1 MKLWMT
7 GLLGPVL
14 LCACTSLPTAE
25 KPVAWDPAVVQGT
38 LANGLQY
45 RLVRAT
51 DDPGRLDLRLTVKAG
66 SVDESEQQ
74 IGVAHLVEHLVFYS
88 HGQQPGTVRER
99 MQALGWEQG
108 KHFNAQ
114 TNYDRTQYLLSPSR
128 GVAQLDQGLQA
139 LSDLVF
145 AADYSAAD
153 LDHERAIVVE
163 EWRGGLGVAQRM
175 NQQRTAS
182 QRVGSR
188 YPAHRTIGNEA
199 AIAQAPLL
207 QLQDF
212 QQRWYQ
218 PQNMVLNV
226 VGDIDPVAVLAQV
239 QRSLGAQPGK
249 ALPPRDNRDLP
260 LDNRL
265 KIFQLQDS
273 QSGSSQVALLFRL
286 HESASRQPGTE
297 GLRQRLIDRLT
308 LAALVAQLQRQPKAD
323 GVRSLTAQKTT
334 IGDYSTVLGIAAGV
348 EPGQHRQAWT
358 QLLEEI
364 ERARRHGL
372 QRSDVNA
379 EREQVRAIAQRMLAA
394 PDSRSF
400 QQWVND
406 LNDVAITDKRVQ
418 SKHAIATAYL
428 QVLDSIS
435 LDEVNQ
441 RLRLWT
447 DTPDQVMQL
456 SARGLTAVQI
466 PTVSEI
472 EQQRAV
478 LHQQPIAVAQPQAS
492 TPLVAPLPELPA
504 PAAPGHI
511 TQRQSFLKE
520 HVEHWDLSNGDRLV
534 WLRRNGAA
542 GQFQLK
548 AQSSAGYALKDIAPW
563 RAQMALQLAQESGPD
578 GWDAS
583 VLKRWRQAHA
593 VPLSTEQLPQRL
605 TMSLSAKPDAL
616 PQLLQS
622 YRLSQAATRIAPQLF
637 NAATTE
643 LAGRLPQQANDA
655 AAARLSELRH
665 GPQPT
670 VTPQALEA
678 LQVEDLNAD
687 WQRLAQAPVTYYL
700 MADVEPAQLEP
711 LVNRELASIPR
722 GPALLGQPALQR
734 PGQRTA
740 TLDIALEPR
749 ARVTAERYSALPWA
763 PADAV
768 GIALLR
774 DLANQQLKTAL
785 RTRAAGIYRLDF
797 TAELNPDTQRI
808 ESRLGFTC
816 DPARVEEL
824 WQLATQTL
832 AQLPR
837 NLDVAQLQRL
847 RQQLVLKE
855 RLRRD
860 DPDTQLRRLIL
871 SEQRWGDPRYLGQQ
885 SSLVAPL
892 DIKRLQQLAQRLA
905 ADDNSVR
912 LHVLPAAQT
921 AVQP

>member
-1 MKLWMT
+1 MRLWMT

-139 LSDLVF
+139 LRDLVF

-199 AIAQAPLL
+199 AIQQAPLA
-207 QLQDF
+207 QLQAF

-218 PQNMVLNV
+218 PQNMVVNV
-226 VGDIDPVAVLAQV
+226 VGDIDPPTVLAQL
-239 QRSLGAQPGK
+239 QRSLGAPAGT
-249 ALPPRDNRDLP
+249 ALPARDNRDLP
-260 LDNRL
+260 LDNHL

-286 HESASRQPGTE
+286 HETASRQPGSE

-308 LAALVAQLQRQPKAD
+308 LAALVAQLQRQPKAE
-323 GVRSLTAQKTT
+323 GVRSLTAQKTM
-334 IGDYSTVLGIAAGV
+334 IGDYSTVLGIAAGA

-372 QRSDVNA
+372 QRADINA
-379 EREQVRAIAQRMLAA
+379 EREQVRGIAQRMLQA
-394 PDSRSF
+394 PDRRSF

-406 LNDVAITDKRVQ
+406 LNDVAATDKHVQ
-418 SKHAIATAYL
+418 SKHAIARAYL
-428 QVLDSIS
+428 HVLDSIT
-435 LDEVNQ
+435 LEDVNQ

-456 SARGLTAVQI
+456 SARGLTAVEM
-466 PTVSEI
+466 PTVSQI
-472 EQQRAV
+472 EQQRAQ
-478 LHQQPIAVAQPQAS
+478 LRQQPITLAQPQAS
-492 TPLVAPLPELPA
+492 APVVAPLPALPA
-504 PAAPGHI
+504 PAAAGHI
-511 TQRQSFLKE
+511 TLRQSFPKE
-520 HVEHWDLSNGDRLV
+520 RVEHWDLSNGDRLV
-534 WLRRNGAA
+534 WLRRKGAD

-548 AQSSAGYALKDIAPW
+548 AQSSAGYGLKDIAPW
-563 RAQMALQLAQESGPD
+563 RAQMALQLAQQSGPE

-583 VLKRWRQAHA
+583 MLKRWRQTQGA
-593 VPLSTEQLPQRL
+593 PLSTEQLPQRL
-605 TMSLSAKPDAL
+605 TISLNAKPDAL

-622 YRLSQAATRIAPQLF
+622 YRLSQSVSGIDPQVFDAAKTD
-637 NAATTE
+637 
-643 LAGRLPQQANDA
+643 LAERLPEQPNDA

-665 GPQPT
+665 GSQPT
-670 VTPQALEA
+670 VTPQALDA
-678 LQVEDLNAD
+678 LQVDDLNGD
-687 WQRLAQAPVTYYL
+687 WHQLSQAPVTYYL
-700 MADVEPAQLEP
+700 MADVEPAVLEP

-722 GPALLGQPALQR
+722 GTPLPSQPELQR
-734 PGQRTA
+734 PGQRQA

-749 ARVTAERYSALPWA
+749 ARVTAERYSALPWT

-774 DLANQQLKTAL
+774 DLANQQLKAAL

-797 TAELNPDTQRI
+797 KADLNPDTQRI
-808 ESRLGFTC
+808 ESRLSFTC
-816 DPARVEEL
+816 DPARVDEL

-847 RQQLVLKE
+847 RQQLLLKE

-860 DPDTQLRRLIL
+860 DPDTQLRRLML

-885 SSLVAPL
+885 SDLTAPL

-912 LHVLPAAQT
+912 LQVLPAPQT